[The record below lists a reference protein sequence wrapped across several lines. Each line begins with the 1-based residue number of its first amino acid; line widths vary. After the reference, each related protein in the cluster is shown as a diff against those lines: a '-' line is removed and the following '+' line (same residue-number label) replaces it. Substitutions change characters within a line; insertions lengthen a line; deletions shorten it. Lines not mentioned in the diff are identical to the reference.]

1 MKKTIR
7 TIICAAAVVLAA
19 VSCQK
24 SIETANPVEE
34 DKGTIDICVNGLMGE
49 YTQQD
54 GVKSSLVNNV
64 RVAWAAGDVVYVFD
78 GSKYLGKL
86 TASLDKKADG
96 LTDEDRYAKLGGTI
110 SAPAT
115 TPCVLSLVH
124 SSLMTEPAAGAEVS
138 ELSIDMSAQSTAKV
152 PFVAYAALEYTG
164 TTITDVVVPFQFAT
178 SVIKVNCTGLKANT
192 AINKARL
199 SNVNTV
205 CKLTLSGSAA
215 PSVSGDANGTIIRT
229 GDAYFAADKVNEEGV
244 AVFQMAIPVLEAASG
259 ARVLRVAQDPYHFR
273 YENFPKKP
281 LSAATSVNTV
291 CHQLFSYVPV
301 TSVSL
306 DRASVNLAKG
316 WFASLN
322 ATVSPDNATY
332 KNVTWS
338 SDNTSVATVNE
349 NGRVTAVAEG
359 TANITVTTQ
368 DEGKTATCKINVGPA
383 CDGSLPGEFS
393 VSATRKVHFSRGNL
407 YYDGENWGFE
417 AEQYYFRTYCD
428 GTNNGGKCDKD
439 GYDKDS
445 GTVSGHWGLFGWV
458 GESSEKFTKSPEI
471 YGVSTSLTMDD
482 YGNVEGEALKA
493 DWGTVIDD
501 KGTWATLTGGKNTT
515 TSEWKYLFEHH
526 VNVWGTCKDV
536 PGHFVAPD
544 GFVGDASALSEAI
557 KDWES
562 AQAAGIVF
570 LPAAGGRTGSIVE
583 NVGRDCLYWSS
594 TAENYF
600 SAYLVYTHNPPEGT
614 KISNFS
620 DTRYQGY
627 SVRLITELK

>member
-1 MKKTIR
+1 MKTTIR
-7 TIICAAAVVLAA
+7 TILCAAAVVLAA
-19 VSCQK
+19 VSCQE

-34 DKGTIDICVNGLMGE
+34 DKGTIEVRINGLMGE
-49 YTQQD
+49 YTQVD
-54 GVKSSLVNNV
+54 ATKAELVNTV
-64 RVAWAAGDVVYVFD
+64 RVSWKGGETVYVYD
-78 GSKYLGKL
+78 GTQCLGSL
-86 TASLDKKADG
+86 AASLEG
-96 LTDEDRYAKLGGTI
+96 TEDRYAILSTDGSHTVSTPAVGTTTLTLVY
-110 SAPAT
+110 SPLLTEAPA
-115 TPCVLSLVH
+115 VNDDGAISISLA
-124 SSLMTEPAAGAEVS
+124 S
-138 ELSIDMSAQSTAKV
+138 QSGEKA
-152 PFVAYAALEYTG
+152 PFVAFATLDYTG
-164 TTITDVVVPFQFAT
+164 TTITNAVVPFKFAT

-259 ARVLRVAQDPYHFR
+259 ARVLRVAQDPDNFK

-291 CHQLFSYVPV
+291 CHQLSSYVPV

-316 WFASLN
+316 WIVTLN

-368 DEGKTATCKINVGPA
+368 DEGKTATCKITVGPA
-383 CDGSLPGEFS
+383 RDGSLPGEFS

-407 YYDGENWGFE
+407 YYDGSNWGFE

-428 GTNNGGKCDKD
+428 TTNNGGKCDKD
-439 GYDKDS
+439 GYDPES
-445 GTVSGHWGLFGWV
+445 GTAIGHWGLFGWV

-471 YGVSTSLTMDD
+471 YGVSTSETFDD

-501 KGTWATLTGGKNTT
+501 KGTWTTLTGGKNTT

-562 AQAAGIVF
+562 AQADGIVF
-570 LPAAGGRTGSIVE
+570 LPAAGFRHKGSSVD
-583 NVGRDCLYWSS
+583 NVGLNCLYWSS
-594 TAENYF
+594 TVDDVYC
-600 SAYLVYTHNPPEGT
+600 AYLVYTHNTYGRT
-614 KISNFS
+614 TISNFS
-620 DTRYQGY
+620 NSRFIGY